1 MSLPWMS
8 IALVFAFIALERHAK
23 AMAYRKALHRS
34 IDVIMAQRSAL
45 GALLYKSAEGATGP
59 SVN

>member
-1 MSLPWMS
+1 MSLPWLS
-8 IALVFAFIALERHAK
+8 IALVLAFIALERHAK
-23 AMAYRKALHRS
+23 ATSYKRALHRA
-34 IDVIMAQRSAL
+34 IDVIMAQRSAI